1 MVTATKAGL
10 AEGKK
15 KKMSPIVSGQD
26 PAARPKATARNT
38 LRITV
43 LMGGPGSEREVSLES
58 GRAVADALESLGHRV
73 SRSDINPA
81 DLRALDREADVVFI
95 ALHGEFGEDGALQ
108 RILDQRGIRY
118 VGSGPDA
125 SKLIMDKIRT
135 KEALLAAGIATPGH
149 QHVTRGQMHPSP
161 SCYTLPAVAKPVS
174 GGSSVDVTI
183 SRHSL
188 QLLAGVERLVAKY
201 GECMVEDFIHGPE
214 LTVGILGE
222 KALDPL
228 LIRTSRDF
236 YDYRAKYHD
245 SDTEYLFDIGL
256 PKTLLAQVRRDSL
269 RAHHALGC
277 RDFSR
282 VDWMVDERT
291 GRAWCLEVNTIPGFT
306 GHSLLPKMA
315 ARSGLGFPAL
325 CQRIVELAMQ
335 R

>member
-1 MVTATKAGL
+1 MVTATKAGP
-10 AEGKK
+10 AEG
-15 KKMSPIVSGQD
+15 KKMSPILSERNPVAQ
-26 PAARPKATARNT
+26 PKGTARKT

-58 GRAVADALESLGHRV
+58 GRAVADALESLGHHV
-73 SRSDINPA
+73 SRTDINPT

-108 RILDQRGIRY
+108 RVLDQRGIRY

-125 SKLIMDKIRT
+125 SELVMDKVRT
-135 KEALLAAGIATPGH
+135 KETLVAAGIATPEY
-149 QHVTRGQMHPSP
+149 QHVTRGHMHSSP
-161 SCYTLPAVAKPVS
+161 SCYKLPAVAKPVS

-183 SRHSL
+183 SRHPL
-188 QLLAGVERLVAKY
+188 QLLASVERLVAKY
-201 GECMVEDFIHGPE
+201 GECLVEDFIAGPE

-228 LIRTSRDF
+228 LIRTRRDF
-236 YDYRAKYHD
+236 YDYRAKYQD

-256 PKTLLAQVRRDSL
+256 PKSLLAQVRRDSL
-269 RAHHALGC
+269 RAHQALGC

-291 GRAWCLEVNTIPGFT
+291 GRAWCLEINTIPGFT
-306 GHSLLPKMA
+306 SHSLLPKMA